1 MRKNIIRTLFAVLA
15 MSLCFSLSAYADR
28 AVVTGTEVNLR
39 SGPGTNYKI
48 INCLAG
54 GSSVNV
60 TDRSNGSWYA
70 VDYGSQSGYMAAAYL
85 SLSSDPFAG
94 DLGSGTPI
102 IGSQGSLNNGG
113 LNLGSDISGSQNS
126 GSQSSGYINAMYV
139 RFRSGPSNSAAI
151 LGEYNRG
158 KALTV
163 TGVSGDWTACIIDGQ
178 SGYVFSQYVSSGS
191 YSDTGSTIISGE
203 NDIYLDYPDGNSN
216 LTPPSS
222 TPVYPDNSGSQ
233 TTVPGFELNPS
244 TPAPSAT
251 PVPSP
256 SVVPSQEQSGYING
270 DTVRFRT
277 GPSTSYSIID
287 SYNKGTAVTV
297 TGSSGDW
304 YLCTINGV
312 SGYVY
317 SQYVTLS
324 TSAGTE
330 LPSLENPDS
339 SLEVPQATTPPLDS
353 STQTQGYISGNNV
366 RMRAGA
372 SMSSQILCEL
382 FYGNVVTITG
392 TTGDWTAVIYNGQ
405 AGYVYSQYAKE
416 GSYSNTVSPD
426 AGGTVEGRQVADFAL
441 QFVGYNYSWGG
452 ASPETGF
459 DCSGLV
465 YYTYKNF
472 GYTLNRVAC
481 DQAQNGVHVEP
492 SDLQPGDILCFYS
505 GGSYIGHV
513 GIYIGD
519 NRFVHAA
526 NSSTGVII
534 SELSGYYA
542 DRGYEARRIIN

>member
-15 MSLCFSLSAYADR
+15 MSLCFGLSAYADR

-233 TTVPGFELNPS
+233 TTMPGFELNPS

-405 AGYVYSQYAKE
+405 AGYVYSQYVKE

-519 NRFVHAA
+519 NKFVHAA

-542 DRGYEARRIIN
+542 DRGYEARRIIT

>member
-1 MRKNIIRTLFAVLA
+1 MRKNIIRSLFAVLA

-312 SGYVY
+312 SGYIY

-542 DRGYEARRIIN
+542 DRGYEARRIIT

>member
-1 MRKNIIRTLFAVLA
+1 MRKNIIRSLFAVLA

-405 AGYVYSQYAKE
+405 AGYVYSQYVKE

-542 DRGYEARRIIN
+542 DRGYEARRIIT

>member
-312 SGYVY
+312 SGYIY

-405 AGYVYSQYAKE
+405 AGYVYSQYVKE